1 MIQVNYSIQSRQSLG
16 MVRRFATVGLASTLV
31 DILLFSVFQGAFG
44 VPTLAANTL
53 SYSAGMINSFMLHRR
68 WTFAHRARKAVGAQ
82 FSQFAAVSLSA
93 LLLNSLLVLWLS
105 PFFGTLFASTVMG
118 AVMAK
123 LCATAVGLGWNF
135 LINSGWTFR
144 DAHDEASA

>member
-31 DILLFSVFQGAFG
+31 DILLFSVFQGMFG
-44 VPTLAANTL
+44 LPMLAANTL

-68 WTFAHRARKAVGAQ
+68 WTFAHRAPKSVGAQ

-105 PFFGTLFASTVMG
+105 PVFGALA
-118 AVMAK
+118 AK
-123 LCATAVGLGWNF
+123 LIATAVGLGWNF

-144 DAHDEASA
+144 DAHDGVSA